1 MVNALKQ
8 WARRL
13 KGLLYAVY
21 YAYKDPRTPR
31 SAKIVAACVL
41 GYAFSPLDLIP
52 DPIPVLGLLDD
63 LILLP
68 LGIALVI
75 RLIPEDVWRDAQLR
89 AESSMHEGIKPSRVA
104 AAVIIG
110 IWIVFVLIVALAGYS
125 LLRP

>member
-1 MVNALKQ
+1 VANAVKQ

-21 YAYKDPRTPR
+21 FAYEDPRTPR

-63 LILLP
+63 LVLLP

-75 RLIPEDVWRDAQLR
+75 RLIPGDVWRDAQIT
-89 AESSMHEGIKPSRVA
+89 AESRVHEGVKPNRVA

-110 IWIVFVLIVALAGYS
+110 IWIVFLLIVAYAGYR

>member
-1 MVNALKQ
+1 MANALKQ

-75 RLIPEDVWRDAQLR
+75 RLIPADVWRDAQLS
-89 AESSMHEGIKPSRVA
+89 AETSMHEGIKPSRVA

>member
-1 MVNALKQ
+1 VANALKQ

-75 RLIPEDVWRDAQLR
+75 RLIPADVWRDAQLS
-89 AESSMHEGIKPSRVA
+89 AETSMHEGIKPSRVA

>member
-1 MVNALKQ
+1 MANAVKQ

-75 RLIPEDVWRDAQLR
+75 RLIPADVWRDAQR
-89 AESSMHEGIKPSRVA
+89 MAESSLHEGIKPSRVA
-104 AAVIIG
+104 AAIIIG
-110 IWIVFVLIVALAGYS
+110 IWIVFVLIVAFAGYR
-125 LLRP
+125 LLRH